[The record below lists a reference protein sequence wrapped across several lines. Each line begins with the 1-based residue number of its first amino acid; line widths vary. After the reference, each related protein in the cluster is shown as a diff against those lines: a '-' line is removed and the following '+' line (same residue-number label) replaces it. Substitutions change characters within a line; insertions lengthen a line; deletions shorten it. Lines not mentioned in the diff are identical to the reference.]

1 MVSRLSSGCFLDIL
15 SMCPEHSLKTFP
27 CELLCL
33 IGFFFLFHSVFPALF
48 MHASFFPLH
57 PLPLHPFFSLHLR
70 RTGYVSSHLFH
81 LSFHLIL
88 DSSTPLNV
96 FENSF
101 LRLWHCQLHVWPKS
115 KKVKG
120 PYYTLFW
127 YLFCFQTALYN
138 VCAVLGTQN
147 ILHNKCDAYFC
158 NCWFI

>member
-1 MVSRLSSGCFLDIL
+1 MVSRLSCGCFVDIL

-33 IGFFFLFHSVFPALF
+33 IGFFFLFHSVFPALL
-48 MHASFFPLH
+48 MHASFFRYTHFPFLLSS
-57 PLPLHPFFSLHLR
+57 PSTSDVLGTYLPI
-70 RTGYVSSHLFH
+70 SSH
-81 LSFHLIL
+81 LSFHLTL

-101 LRLWHCQLHVWPKS
+101 LRLWNCQLHAWPKS
-115 KKVKG
+115 KKNNLSIL
-120 PYYTLFW
+120 YTFL
-127 YLFCFQTALYN
+127 YLFCFQASFYN